1 MNLLTNFYNLISTLY
16 KYFLDKYTYKNMIL
30 YIVKS
35 SPCVHEL
42 VYEHIILFELSLF
55 NNRA

>member
-35 SPCVHEL
+35 SPSVHEF